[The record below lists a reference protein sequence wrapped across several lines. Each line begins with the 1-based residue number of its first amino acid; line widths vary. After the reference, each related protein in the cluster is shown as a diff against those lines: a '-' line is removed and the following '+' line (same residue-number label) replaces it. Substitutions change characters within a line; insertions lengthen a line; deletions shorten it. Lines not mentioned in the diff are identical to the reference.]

1 MNANLKVTDRSE
13 RELAEAGFNERI
25 SGGITWRTPLLKW
38 IVPAVLATILCTD
51 LVVNSAHA
59 DNAAV
64 KPADVRSEKIAT
76 PVAPAAPMTTFVDG
90 PTGFVFVYT
99 AEGWKFVR
107 SSGAN

>member
-1 MNANLKVTDRSE
+1 MNADLKVTDRSE
-13 RELAEAGFNERI
+13 RELAEASFNERI
-25 SGGITWRTPLLKW
+25 SGGIKWRTPLLKW
-38 IVPAVLATILCTD
+38 IVPAVLAIVLCAD

-59 DNAAV
+59 DNTAA
-64 KPADVRSEKIAT
+64 KPAALPPEKIAT
-76 PVAPAAPMTTFVDG
+76 PVTPAAPMTTFVDG